1 MEYESHPASMVI
13 VGDLLMGE
21 HPGPM
26 LVLDREPKMIDHRV
40 RLILLQMDGTRVCR
54 TYPPTREVS
63 IKPWGA
69 ARVLQDSSRLQAFV
83 STFLEAKV

>member
-26 LVLDREPKMIDHRV
+26 LVLDREPKLIDNRV

-63 IKPWGA
+63 IKPLGA
-69 ARVLQDSSRLQAFV
+69 VRVLQDAFHLQSQVGAFLR
-83 STFLEAKV
+83 TQA